1 MRKTSAVRLLLTI
14 SAVATAVAC
23 GEHAAPTAVGSVTPG
38 VSFSHNAPPPKSAP
52 TPHGASPQH
61 GGPPHVA
68 KCHIPFDI
76 YAKVRVGPL
85 GGKLDLGDNNT
96 IVFPPGAI
104 LVDTTITAHVPA
116 GDSARVSF
124 TPEGLQFAVPAV
136 VTLNY
141 SACITPSANL
151 AVVYLKADT
160 VAEVEPSTSN
170 PKAKTIT
177 AYINHFS
184 SYAVAY

>member
-1 MRKTSAVRLLLTI
+1 MRNPSAMRLLVVLA
-14 SAVATAVAC
+14 SVATIVAC
-23 GEHAAPTAVGSVTPG
+23 GEHAAPTALSSVSSG
-38 VSFSHNAPPPKSAP
+38 VSFSHRSP
-52 TPHGASPQH
+52 TPKGASASSGHQPQ
-61 GGPPHVA
+61 VA
-68 KCHIPFDI
+68 HCHIPYDI
-76 YAKVRVGPL
+76 YKVVRVGPR

-116 GDSARVSF
+116 GDSARVQF

-160 VAEVEPSTSN
+160 IAEVEPSVSN
-170 PKAKTIT
+170 PQTRTVKAT
-177 AYINHFS
+177 INHFS